1 MLGSPAFARTKGD
14 DVKRSERI
22 YRWLL
27 RLYPRDFR
35 DEYGQEMSLLFRA
48 RASEG
53 FVRLWL
59 QVLGDLL
66 FHAPREHWSTMKQDL
81 RYAVRTLLR
90 APTFAA
96 TVIATLALGIGA
108 NSIIFSAVDA
118 VLLRDAPVSNPDTLV
133 DVYTTSG
140 STLYSRSSYPDYF
153 DLRDSG
159 TFASLAA
166 YTEVSI
172 TMDANGQP
180 EPLAGQLVS
189 GNYFEVLGIRIPFG
203 RGFTPDDDRLGAPV
217 RVAVIS
223 HALWQRVF
231 NADRSLI
238 GQTIRLNSN
247 PYTLVGVAP
256 PGFVGPLLG
265 VATDVWVPTAL
276 QPEVDPPA
284 SAVRRARGHSGTFDL
299 RRSRGLLMVGRLPS
313 GASIAQVASRAEVI
327 SSHLQTA
334 YPDTNRNRRF
344 TLTPLG
350 EGRGLRVTTRPML
363 RLLAGLVLMVLLVA
377 CVNVASLLLARAVS
391 REREVA
397 VRVVMGASHAR
408 LVRQWLT
415 ESVLLGILGS
425 IGALLLTRVST
436 PLLHAFV
443 IPEAVDL
450 SVNARVLGFTLIVG
464 VGSGL
469 LFGLAPVFQ
478 ASRRDTTAALRER
491 GTAPTGARA
500 AWMRGAFVI
509 LQIAVSLVLLV
520 GAGLFVRT
528 LNNAYSVELSYQ
540 VDQTLVA
547 SLHLEPHG
555 YFEGGSRGPDAG
567 LAVYE
572 QILSRIE
579 ALPGV
584 VAASAARTTVLSGGA
599 RSTAVS
605 TDGRPIERGNN
616 DLGVRANVVSRRY
629 FETMNIPILRGRP
642 FNASDG
648 PNTPRV
654 TIVTKSLADR
664 LWPHEDP
671 IGKPLRDET
680 NLLQVVGVVPDT
692 VYTTTVERD
701 RPPTYYLLLAQNYES
716 GVALHVR
723 AAGNPMPL
731 VPAIRE
737 AVRQVDSQL
746 AVERPER
753 LRDVLDRTLSSQR
766 MMATLV
772 GLFGAVALVLA
783 ALGLYGVMAHA
794 ATQRTPEIGIRL
806 AMGAQPASIVTL
818 LLGQGF
824 RLLGIGVAIGLTG
837 ALVGTRYIEA
847 QLFGVTASD
856 PLTFVSGCV
865 TLAMAGLTASV
876 IPALRAMHV
885 DPVIAL
891 RQT

>member
-1 MLGSPAFARTKGD
+1 
-14 DVKRSERI
+14 VKRSERI

-35 DEYGQEMSLLFRA
+35 DEYGQEMSLLFRD
-48 RASEG
+48 RAADG
-53 FVRLWL
+53 PVRLWL
-59 QVLGDLL
+59 QVIGDLVV
-66 FHAPREHWSTMKQDL
+66 HAPRQHWSTTKKDL
-81 RYAVRTLLR
+81 RYAFRTLRR
-90 APTFAA
+90 APTFTA

-108 NSIIFSAVDA
+108 NSVIFSAVDA
-118 VLLRDAPVSNPDTLV
+118 VLLRDAPVADPDNLV
-133 DVYTTSG
+133 DVYTS
-140 STLYSRSSYPDYF
+140 SEAVNLYSRSSYPDYF

-166 YTEVSI
+166 YTEISI
-172 TMDANGQP
+172 TMDGTGQP

-189 GNYFEVLGIRIPFG
+189 GNYFEVLGVGIPFG

-231 NADRSLI
+231 NADQSVI

-247 PYTLVGVAP
+247 AYTLIGVAP
-256 PGFVGPLLG
+256 PGFAGPLLG
-265 VATDVWVPTAL
+265 VAADVWVPTAL
-276 QPEVDPPA
+276 QPEVDPVA
-284 SAVRRARGHSGTFDL
+284 AVVRRARGHSGISDL
-299 RRSRGLLMVGRLPS
+299 RSSRGLRMVGRLPT
-313 GASIAQVASRAEVI
+313 GASIDQVASRADVI
-327 SSHLQTA
+327 SGRLQTA
-334 YPDTNRNRRF
+334 YPGTNRNRRF
-344 TLTPLG
+344 ILTPLG
-350 EGRGLRVTTRPML
+350 EGRGLRVETRPIL
-363 RLLAGLVLMVLLVA
+363 RILAGLVLMVLIVA

-391 REREVA
+391 REKEVA
-397 VRVVMGASHAR
+397 VRLAIGASRAR

-415 ESVLLGILGS
+415 ESMLLGILGS
-425 IGALLLTRVST
+425 IGALLVTGVGT

-443 IPEAVDL
+443 IPEAIDL
-450 SVNARVLGFTLIVG
+450 SVNARVLGFTLVVG

-469 LFGLAPVFQ
+469 LFGLAPIFQ
-478 ASRRDTTAALRER
+478 ALRPNTNAVLLDR
-491 GTAPTGARA
+491 SAVASGARA
-500 AWMRGAFVI
+500 ARMRQVFVI

-520 GAGLFVRT
+520 GAGLFLRT
-528 LNNAYSVELSYQ
+528 LENAYSVELGYR
-540 VDQTLVA
+540 VDQTLIA
-547 SLHLEPHG
+547 SLNLEAHG

-572 QILSRIE
+572 QILSRVQ

-584 VAASAARTTVLSGGA
+584 VTAAAARMTVLSGGA
-599 RSTAVS
+599 RSTDVS
-605 TDGRPIERGNN
+605 TDGRPIRDSSNA
-616 DLGVRANVVSRRY
+616 LGVRANVVSQGY
-629 FETMNIPILRGRP
+629 FETMNIPILRGRV

-648 PNTPRV
+648 PRTPRV

-664 LWPHEDP
+664 LWPNEDP
-671 IGKPLRDET
+671 IGKTLRDG
-680 NLLQVVGVVPDT
+680 NNQLQVIVGVVPDT
-692 VYTTTVERD
+692 VYTSTLERE

-723 AAGNPMPL
+723 TASNPMSL

-746 AVERPER
+746 AVERPQL
-753 LRDVLDRTLSSQR
+753 LRDVLDRTLSRQR

-772 GLFGAVALVLA
+772 GLFGAVALILA
-783 ALGLYGVMAHA
+783 VLGLYGVMAHV

-806 AMGAQPASIVTL
+806 AMGARPASIVTL
-818 LLGQGF
+818 LLGQGL

-837 ALVGTRYIEA
+837 ALAGTRYIEA
-847 QLFGVTASD
+847 QLFGVTATD
-856 PLTFVSGCV
+856 PLTFVIGCV
-865 TLAMAGLTASV
+865 VLAIAGLTAAV

-891 RQT
+891 RRT

>member
-1 MLGSPAFARTKGD
+1 MSDLS
-14 DVKRSERI
+14 
-22 YRWLL
+22 
-27 RLYPRDFR
+27 RDFR
-35 DEYGQEMSLLFRA
+35 YALRA
-48 RASEG
+48 
-53 FVRLWL
+53 
-59 QVLGDLL
+59 
-66 FHAPREHWSTMKQDL
+66 
-81 RYAVRTLLR
+81 LLR

-96 TVIATLALGIGA
+96 TVIATLSLGIGA
-108 NSIIFSAVDA
+108 NSVIFSAVNA
-118 VLLRDAPVSNPDTLV
+118 VLLRDAPVSDPDSLV
-133 DVYTTSG
+133 DVYTSSG
-140 STLYSRSSYPDYF
+140 NDLYSSSSYPDYF

-159 TFASLAA
+159 TFTSLAA
-166 YTEVSI
+166 YALVSM

-189 GNYFEVLGIRIPFG
+189 GNYFEALGIKIPFG
-203 RGFTPDDDRLGAPV
+203 RGFAPDDDRLGAPV

-231 NADRSLI
+231 TANQSLI

-247 PYTLVGVAP
+247 PYTLIGVAP

-276 QPEVDPPA
+276 QPEVDPA
-284 SAVRRARGHSGTFDL
+284 SAAL
-299 RRSRGLLMVGRLPS
+299 RRSRGHSGKFDLRGSRGLNMVGRLPT

-327 SSHLQTA
+327 SSRLQAT

-344 TLTPLG
+344 TLAPLG
-350 EGRGLRVTTRPML
+350 EGRGLRVATRPML
-363 RLLAGLVLMVLLVA
+363 RLLTGAVLMVLLVA

-397 VRVVMGASHAR
+397 VRIAIGASRAR

-425 IGALLLTRVST
+425 IGALLVTRVGT
-436 PLLHAFV
+436 PLLHTFV

-450 SVNARVLGFTLIVG
+450 SVNARILGFTLAVG

-469 LFGLAPVFQ
+469 LFGLAPVLQ
-478 ASRRDTTAALRER
+478 ALRRNTTTALRAEG
-491 GTAPTGARA
+491 GTVATGPRA

-520 GAGLFVRT
+520 GAGLFLRT
-528 LNNAYSVELSYQ
+528 LENAYSVELGYQ

-547 SLHLEPHG
+547 SLNLEARG
-555 YFEGGSRGPDAG
+555 YFEGGAKGPDAG

-572 QILSRIE
+572 QILSRVE
-579 ALPGV
+579 AVPGV
-584 VAASAARTTVLSGGA
+584 VAAAAARMTVLSGSA

-605 TDGRPIERGNN
+605 TDGRPLERDNSN
-616 DLGVRANVVSRRY
+616 TLGVRANVVSRRY
-629 FETMNIPILRGRP
+629 FETMNIQILRGRP
-642 FNASDG
+642 FTTSDG
-648 PNTPRV
+648 PNPPRV

-664 LWPHEDP
+664 LWPNEDP
-671 IGKPLRDET
+671 IGKTLRDET
-680 NLLQVVGVVPDT
+680 TQLQVVGVVPDT
-692 VYTTTVERD
+692 AYTTTLERE
-701 RPPTYYLLLAQNYES
+701 RPPIYYLLLAQNYES

-723 AAGNPMPL
+723 AASNPLSL

-746 AVERPER
+746 AVERPQL
-753 LRDVLDRTLSSQR
+753 LRDVLDQTLSRQR

-772 GLFGAVALVLA
+772 GIFGAVALLLA
-783 ALGLYGVMAHA
+783 VFGLYGVMAHV
-794 ATQRTPEIGIRL
+794 ATERTPEIGIRL
-806 AMGAQPASIVTL
+806 AIGAQPASIVTL
-818 LLGQGF
+818 LLGQGL

-837 ALVGTRYIEA
+837 ALLGTRYIKA
-847 QLFGVTASD
+847 QLFGVTATD

-865 TLAMAGLTASV
+865 VLAIAGLTASV

-891 RQT
+891 RRT